1 MRIHWLYNSISL
13 KKSGL
18 TDMLNF
24 IIDKTDIEILKAL
37 QHDAGISNIELADKV
52 SLSPSPCSRRV
63 KLLEEAGFFRGKVT
77 LLNPKSVGLPVNV
90 FMQIT
95 LIRQKKSHLEVF
107 EEEISQWPEVM
118 ECYLMTG
125 DFDYL
130 IRVAVPDLISYQV
143 FLDKVTEMDGISHIK
158 SSFSLKQIC
167 YKTELPLGHLK
178 VLIR

>member
-1 MRIHWLYNSISL
+1 MENFSL
-13 KKSGL
+13 DK
-18 TDMLNF
+18 
-24 IIDKTDIEILKAL
+24 IDIDILKIL
-37 QHDAGISNIELADKV
+37 QRDAGISNLELADQV

-63 KLLEEAGFFRGKVT
+63 KLLEEAGFFRGRVT
-77 LLNPKSVGLPVNV
+77 LLDPKTVGLPVNV

-95 LIRQKKSHLEVF
+95 LIRQKKSHLEIF

-143 FLDKVTEMDGISHIK
+143 FLDKVTEMEEISHIK

-167 YKTELPLGHLK
+167 YKTELPLQHLTES
-178 VLIR
+178 IN

>member
-1 MRIHWLYNSISL
+1 
-13 KKSGL
+13 
-18 TDMLNF
+18 MLNF
-24 IIDKTDIEILKAL
+24 TLDKTDIEILKLL

-77 LLNPKSVGLPVNV
+77 LLDPKMVGLPVNV
-90 FMQIT
+90 FIQIT
-95 LIRQKKSHLEVF
+95 LSRQKKKNLENF
-107 EEEISQWPEVM
+107 ESEISQWPQVM

-130 IRVAVPDLISYQV
+130 IRVAVPDLISYQE
-143 FLDKVTEMDGISHIK
+143 FLEHITEMEVIDHIK

-167 YKTELPLGHLK
+167 YKTELPLEHMY
-178 VLIR
+178 IR